1 MAQLGNNIIVY
12 AQIGNS
18 WAAVAS
24 VKSNELDGECDM
36 LETATSETQDY
47 KTYKPGRKA
56 WSLNVSWL
64 VSAVADIRKVLELGT
79 RVKIRVGGRTWSA
92 STGVEGY
99 AYVRQCRVTATIGS
113 LAQGSFSFQGDG
125 PLE

>member
-1 MAQLGNNIIVY
+1 MAELGNNIIVY
-12 AQIGNS
+12 AQSGNS

-24 VKSNELDGECDM
+24 VKSNELDADCDM
-36 LETATSETQDY
+36 LETATSLTQDY
-47 KTYKPGRKA
+47 KTFKPGRKA

-64 VSAVADIRKVLELGT
+64 VSTVADIRQVLTVGT

-92 STGVEGY
+92 AEGIEGY